1 MIQSMKVRSKK
12 RYRPLLRLGVT
23 RSAPAMIKR
32 PSTMSIKPTPSMI
45 GIVGVLG
52 VALLMAMPIAK

>member
-23 RSAPAMIKR
+23 RSTPATTKR
-32 PSTMSIKPTPSMI
+32 PLTMSIRATPSMI